1 MREGIKN
8 PKHTGK
14 KNRGLLVAGII
25 CTILGGTGT
34 ALFLREIS
42 AARTIPPGQVAA
54 RLILPHVAL
63 LTGLGLILAAVI
75 ISHKNRVLT
84 ERQNE
89 K

>member
-1 MREGIKN
+1 MRAWIKKTKN
-8 PKHTGK
+8 LSK
-14 KNRGLLVAGII
+14 KNRGLLFAGII

-75 ISHKNRVLT
+75 IAHKNRVLAQ
-84 ERQNE
+84 RQNE